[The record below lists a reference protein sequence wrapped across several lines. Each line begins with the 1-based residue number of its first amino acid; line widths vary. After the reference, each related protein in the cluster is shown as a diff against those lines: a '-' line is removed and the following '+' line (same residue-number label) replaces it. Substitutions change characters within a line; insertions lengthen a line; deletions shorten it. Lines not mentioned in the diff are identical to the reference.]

1 MSLWD
6 ELVGQEAAI
15 EAVRHAAQPGSASMT
30 HAWMIVG
37 PAGSGRSTLA
47 LAFAATLVSQGDDDQ
62 ALALVSAG
70 THPDVSVIS
79 TDRVTISIDEVRELV
94 SQSYYAPSRSRWR
107 VIVMED
113 ADRMTERT
121 SNVLL
126 KALEEP
132 PPQTVWILCAPSTQD
147 VLPTIQSRVRTIT
160 LRTPSAE
167 QVAELI
173 HRREGVSHERALEA
187 AREAQC
193 HIGMATR
200 LATDD
205 DARSRRDHTVQAV
218 LQLRSVSQAVTQA
231 GALIAVANEDQKA
244 LLEKLDEQER
254 EETLRSLGIQPGGSV
269 PAAVRSSV
277 KALEENQKRRATR
290 SLRDGVDRICTDI
303 TSVLRDVL
311 MIQLGTGGNL
321 VNERFRALLEQRA
334 SDTTAAHSL
343 AAIDEVQV
351 ARDRIAS
358 NTPPQLAL
366 EAMLIAVSGRVS
378 DVGASS
384 RSVRAIR

>member
-1 MSLWD
+1 VSLWD

-94 SQSYYAPSRSRWR
+94 TQSYYAPSRSRWR

-231 GALIAVANEDQKA
+231 GSLIAVANEDQKA

-254 EETLRSLGIQPGGSV
+254 EETLRSFGIQPGGSV

-303 TSVLRDVL
+303 TAVLRDVL
-311 MIQLGTGGNL
+311 MIQWGTGGDL
-321 VNERFRALLEQRA
+321 VNERFRAQLEQRA

-343 AAIDEVQV
+343 AAIDQVQV
-351 ARDRIAS
+351 ARERIAS

-378 DVGASS
+378 DVGDSS
-384 RSVRAIR
+384 RSAHAIR

>member
-15 EAVRHAAQPGSASMT
+15 EAVRHAAQLGSASMT

-94 SQSYYAPSRSRWR
+94 TQSYYAPSRSRWR

-231 GALIAVANEDQKA
+231 GSLIAVANEDQKA

-254 EETLRSLGIQPGGSV
+254 EDTLRSLGIQPGGSV

-311 MIQLGTGGNL
+311 MIQLGTGGDL
-321 VNERFRALLEQRA
+321 VNERFRAQLEQRA

-384 RSVRAIR
+384 LSVRAIR

>member
-15 EAVRHAAQPGSASMT
+15 GAVRHAAQPGSASMT

-47 LAFAATLVSQGDDDQ
+47 LAFAATLVSQDDDDQ

-94 SQSYYAPSRSRWR
+94 TQSYYAPSRSRWR

-311 MIQLGTGGNL
+311 MIQLGAGGDL
-321 VNERFRALLEQRA
+321 VNERFRAQLEQRA

-366 EAMLIAVSGRVS
+366 EAMLIAVSGRVP

>member
-94 SQSYYAPSRSRWR
+94 TQSYYAPSRSRWR

-173 HRREGVSHERALEA
+173 HRREGVSHGRALEA

-231 GALIAVANEDQKA
+231 GSLIAVANEDQKA

-254 EETLRSLGIQPGGSV
+254 EDTLRSLGIQPGGSV

-311 MIQLGTGGNL
+311 MIQLGTGGDL
-321 VNERFRALLEQRA
+321 VNERFRAQLEQRA

-366 EAMLIAVSGRVS
+366 EAMLIAVSGRVP

>member
-47 LAFAATLVSQGDDDQ
+47 LAFAATLVSQGDDYQ

-94 SQSYYAPSRSRWR
+94 TQSYYAPSRSRWR

-311 MIQLGTGGNL
+311 MIQLGAGGDL
-321 VNERFRALLEQRA
+321 VNERFRAQLEQRA

-366 EAMLIAVSGRVS
+366 EAMLIAVSGRVP

>member
-94 SQSYYAPSRSRWR
+94 TQSYYAPSRSRWR

-167 QVAELI
+167 QVAALI

-231 GALIAVANEDQKA
+231 GSLIAVANEDQKA

-254 EETLRSLGIQPGGSV
+254 EDTLRSLGIQPGGSV

-311 MIQLGTGGNL
+311 MIQLGTGGDL
-321 VNERFRALLEQRA
+321 VNERFRAQLEQRA

-366 EAMLIAVSGRVS
+366 EAMLIAVSGRVP